1 MPSATILTEMILSTA
16 ETTSYFPYKF
26 RYTKNAEYPISNFP
40 IRYFRRI
47 ETYND
52 VISDKVGI
60 SDFNG
65 KHDVVA

>member
-1 MPSATILTEMILSTA
+1 M
-16 ETTSYFPYKF
+16 F

-40 IRYFRRI
+40 ICYFRRI
-47 ETYND
+47 DSYN

-65 KHDVVA
+65 KHDVAARYLYDTNFLQRTVLSFRQII